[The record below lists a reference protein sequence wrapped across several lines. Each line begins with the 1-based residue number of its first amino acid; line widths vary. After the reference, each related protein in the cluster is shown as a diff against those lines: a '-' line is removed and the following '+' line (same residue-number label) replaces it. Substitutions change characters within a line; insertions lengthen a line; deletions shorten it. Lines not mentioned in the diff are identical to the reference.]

1 MEDIHP
7 ELHRIASVN
16 KIIGIICLA
25 IAIILVLAAIS
36 ISIMYAFNFFSQYS
50 EDLKLAISNYS
61 QSALIVAFILG
72 VGAWLM
78 LVKSLN
84 WFKQSTKVLTEA
96 EPVKM
101 NAVIKTEESKEN
113 REVVIELADG
123 EKTIKLYM
131 YYPAWP
137 LEKVSECEVEVFKS
151 DEPGPIIIR
160 TSEGILWPYPGI
172 VKQ

>member
-7 ELHRIASVN
+7 ELVNTASAN
-16 KIIGIICLA
+16 KIIGIICLSV
-25 IAIILVLAAIS
+25 AIIIVLAAIS
-36 ISIMYAFNFFSQYS
+36 VSVLYAFNFFPPLH
-50 EDLKLAISNYS
+50 ETWKEAISNYS
-61 QSALIVAFILG
+61 QSGLIIAFILG

-84 WFKQSTKVLTEA
+84 WFRESTKVLTEA

-101 NAVIKTEESKEN
+101 KAVIKTAESREN
-113 REVVIELADG
+113 KDVNVELTDG
-123 EKTIKLYM
+123 EKIIKLCM
-131 YYPAWP
+131 YYPAWN
-137 LEKVSECEVEVFKS
+137 LEKVSECEVEVFKCNES
-151 DEPGPIIIR
+151 GPVIIK